1 MALRDHV
8 LSGVHNVVFDLGGVL
23 VEWDPESIVAAV
35 FEAPQVQAAVRRA
48 VFEHPDWLALDRG
61 TLSEEEAVARFARR
75 AAQPAAAMRRLMD
88 QVRVS
93 LAPKADALAL
103 LEELDERGVPLYCL
117 SNMHVRNIAYL
128 QERYDFFR
136 RFRGMVISAQVRM
149 IKPEPEIFAHLLAA
163 CRLEAAHSV
172 FVDDYPANVAAA
184 RVAGLHSVLFTSAA
198 ECRRQ
203 LQALL
208 GNFRPPS

>member
-1 MALRDHV
+1 M
-8 LSGVHNVVFDLGGVL
+8 SGVHNVVFDLGGVL

-35 FEAPQVQAAVRRA
+35 FAAPQVQAAVRRA

-75 AAQPAAAMRRLMD
+75 AAQPEAAMRRLMD

-149 IKPEPEIFAHLLAA
+149 IKPEPEIFAHLLAV

-184 RVAGLHSVLFTSAA
+184 RAAGLQSVLFTSTA